1 MNLTRWRSTP
11 AVAFASRE
19 LRTGTRGFRVFL
31 ACLAIGV
38 GAITAI
44 GMVRESIESGL
55 RLQGTTLLG
64 GDAEIT
70 FSYRTADEAEKEW
83 MNSNFAVVSEIVQ
96 FRSMAMADTPD
107 TVNRALVSLKG
118 VDDNYPLYGA
128 PELSPDVPLADAL
141 AAKDGVAGAVV
152 QQQMAS
158 RLGLEPGDQFTL
170 GTGRYRVSAILVS
183 EPDASTGLG
192 SLLAPR
198 VIVRSDTLES
208 SGFLGIGTRYNAS
221 YRLKLD
227 PSVDLNE
234 IRRDVDQTFANA
246 GAEWRDRNNPS
257 PQTRFAVNR
266 VSAFLVLAGLAGLA
280 VGGIG
285 IAAAVVSFL
294 EGKIDTIATLRTVG
308 ANGRTVLLTYGIQ
321 IGVMTILGVCAGAI
335 LGTIAV
341 LGLESVLIER
351 IPLPIS
357 FSGVRLGPVFE
368 AALYGVLIAAAFS
381 LWPLSRVIHIR
392 AAALYRRDQGQS
404 ARRFRVRPIIATICL
419 VVALVAASAVLS
431 GVPMLSTWTAIGICA
446 ALAVLAIV
454 AALFRRFAR
463 RSAGWTSV
471 RGLPVLRLALA
482 AVGGPTS
489 DTRIV
494 VMSLGLGLSVL
505 AAVGQIS
512 SNLNALIEGDL
523 PDVAP
528 SFFLVDIQNDQ
539 IDALLDSLSTF
550 SSVNRVDTAPMLR
563 GFLTHI
569 NGRDASEVAG
579 DHWVLQGDRGVTY
592 SETVPPDT
600 IILEGEWWPRDHEGP
615 PQVSF
620 SAEEAE
626 ELGLMIGDVITINI
640 LGRDIDATITSLR
653 EVDFST
659 VGIGFIMS
667 LNPSALA
674 GAPHTHIATV
684 YVGAD
689 NEAGG
694 GEEAV
699 FDAVVKEFPN
709 VTVINVKEG
718 INQVVRLL
726 SGLVAAVTYAASGTL
741 VIGFIVLVGAAAAGD
756 AARSFEAAVL
766 RTVGASRVQILRS
779 FAIRSTMCGLIAGSV
794 AVLAGS
800 VAGWAVMRFVMES
813 PYRFEAASAGV
824 IILCGTAI
832 TVLAGLLFS
841 LRAVRASPSQVLR
854 AVE

>member
-1 MNLTRWRSTP
+1 MSDSGRC
-11 AVAFASRE
+11 SR
-19 LRTGTRGFRVFL
+19 
-31 ACLAIGV
+31 
-38 GAITAI
+38 
-44 GMVRESIESGL
+44 
-55 RLQGTTLLG
+55 RL
-64 GDAEIT
+64 
-70 FSYRTADEAEKEW
+70 
-83 MNSNFAVVSEIVQ
+83 
-96 FRSMAMADTPD
+96 
-107 TVNRALVSLKG
+107 
-118 VDDNYPLYGA
+118 
-128 PELSPDVPLADAL
+128 
-141 AAKDGVAGAVV
+141 
-152 QQQMAS
+152 
-158 RLGLEPGDQFTL
+158 
-170 GTGRYRVSAILVS
+170 
-183 EPDASTGLG
+183 
-192 SLLAPR
+192 
-198 VIVRSDTLES
+198 
-208 SGFLGIGTRYNAS
+208 
-221 YRLKLD
+221 
-227 PSVDLNE
+227 
-234 IRRDVDQTFANA
+234 
-246 GAEWRDRNNPS
+246 
-257 PQTRFAVNR
+257 
-266 VSAFLVLAGLAGLA
+266 
-280 VGGIG
+280 
-285 IAAAVVSFL
+285 
-294 EGKIDTIATLRTVG
+294 
-308 ANGRTVLLTYGIQ
+308 
-321 IGVMTILGVCAGAI
+321 
-335 LGTIAV
+335 
-341 LGLESVLIER
+341 
-351 IPLPIS
+351 
-357 FSGVRLGPVFE
+357 
-368 AALYGVLIAAAFS
+368 LYGVLIAAAFS

-550 SSVNRVDTAPMLR
+550 SSVDRVDTAPMLR
-563 GFLTHI
+563 GFLTRI

-592 SETVPPDT
+592 SESVPPDT
-600 IILEGEWWPRDHEGP
+600 IILEGEWWPRDHDGP

-626 ELGLMIGDVITINI
+626 ELGLVIGDVITINI

-684 YVGAD
+684 YVGGG
-689 NEAGG
+689 NEASG

-800 VAGWAVMRFVMES
+800 IAGWAVMRFVMES